1 MELLDNLAAIG
12 ITTKVLQY
20 AVLAGIVIFVVGM
33 YWRYI
38 VAGAAVV
45 ACAFIFLAPAESSSI
60 ASNDVVSQADVA
72 PAEFIEDC
80 IKYNEGASKASC
92 QKLWK
97 ESGNGKD

>member
-20 AVLAGIVIFVVGM
+20 VFLAAIAIVVIGI

-38 VAGAAVV
+38 VAGAAIV
-45 ACAFIFLAPAESSSI
+45 ACVYVFLLPAQSTSI
-60 ASNDVVSQADVA
+60 ASNGITSQADIA

-80 IKYNEGASKASC
+80 MKYTEGATKDKC

-97 ESGNGKD
+97 DDGNGKN